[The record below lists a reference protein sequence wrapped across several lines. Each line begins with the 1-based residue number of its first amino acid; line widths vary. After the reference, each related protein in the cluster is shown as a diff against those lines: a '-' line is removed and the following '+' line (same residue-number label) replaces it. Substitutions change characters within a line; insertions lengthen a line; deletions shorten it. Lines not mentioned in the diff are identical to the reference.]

1 MTPERWEEIKRV
13 CDAALERDVTARSA
27 FLADACAGDDALRRE
42 VESLLAQASA
52 VSGFLSTPAVPLAG
66 EILGDGSSLVGR
78 QSGFGMSAGSSIAHY
93 RILALAGAGGMGEVY
108 KAEDTKLSRFVA
120 LKVMAPDAY
129 RDPSAKRR
137 FMQEARAASAL
148 DHHNICT
155 VHDILETEDGRLVLV
170 MSFYDGE
177 TLASR
182 IKRSRLSFDEARSM
196 IRQVATGLARAHEY
210 GIVHRDIKPANLMM
224 TRHRD
229 VKILDFGLAKLKGDV
244 SASQEG
250 VIMGTPYYMSPEQIA
265 GGPVDHRSDIWSLAV
280 VLYESLLGR
289 RPFRGSTIEAVLH
302 SIVFDEFTDLLRIR
316 PDAPDTLVQIVR
328 RALIKSANGRFQS
341 CHEILGLLDHAT
353 ASLKYESAASREIE
367 PRRSILVMPFVT
379 LGGGKAS
386 EYLALGL
393 TDEVTTKLSS
403 LRALRV
409 FARTA
414 AERVSASK
422 RSVRDVAGEL
432 DVEYVVEGA
441 IRRQGKTLRVSA
453 NLTDVRTGALIWA
466 EQFRG
471 TVEDVFAIE
480 ESLAMRLVEALSL
493 RLTGPEEEHL
503 AQRGMSD
510 VVAYECFLKAKQEF
524 VRYSEHSLQRALS
537 YIETAQARVGDNI
550 LLLAAAGQI
559 YWQLVNSGV
568 SLDRSYLAKAS
579 VCAHQILRLDPA
591 SPHGHRIMG
600 MVALLEGNIRDGIRL
615 LEAAAASDPNDTD
628 TLSLLGPCYGFV
640 GRPQIGMPWIK
651 KLLEIDP
658 LTPMYQ
664 SLPGILSLMAGAFDE
679 ATAPLSASWQMDPG
693 NPLVGLCYGQSLAL
707 NQMTAAAI
715 EVFDVLWG
723 SFPGSV
729 LAQLGQAY
737 KYALRGGATE
747 VAESVTAEVEAV
759 AEWDMYHA
767 WNLAECYAL
776 VDQDDKALY
785 WLARAISR
793 GFLNYPLVAS
803 LDPFLAR
810 VRPHPLFASI
820 EKDVKKQWEEL
831 SGLSQVDED
840 RA

>member
-1 MTPERWEEIKRV
+1 MTPERWEDIKRI
-13 CDAALERDVTARSA
+13 CGAALEREAATRSA
-27 FLADACAGDDALRRE
+27 FLAEVCAGDDELQRE
-42 VESLLAQASA
+42 VESLLEQASA
-52 VSGFLSTPAVPLAG
+52 DSDFLSTPAIHNVGELLGGGSPLGGQPAF
-66 EILGDGSSLVGR
+66 EIGSSL
-78 QSGFGMSAGSSIAHY
+78 AHY
-93 RILALAGAGGMGEVY
+93 RILARAGAGAMGEVY
-108 KAEDTKLSRFVA
+108 KAEDTKLGRFVA
-120 LKVMAPDAY
+120 LKVMAPHAC
-129 RDPSAKRR
+129 REPSANRR

-155 VHDILETEDGRLVLV
+155 VHDIRETDDGRLVLV

-177 TLASR
+177 TLAAR
-182 IKRSRLSFDEARSM
+182 IKRSPLSFDEARNV
-196 IRQVATGLARAHEY
+196 IRQVATGLARAHDY
-210 GIVHRDIKPANLMM
+210 GIIHRDIKPANLML

-229 VKILDFGLAKLKGDV
+229 VKILDFGLAKLKGDA
-244 SASQEG
+244 SATQEG

-265 GGPVDHRSDIWSLAV
+265 AGPVDHRSDIWSVGV

-289 RPFRGSTIEAVLH
+289 RPFRGSTIAAILH
-302 SIVFDEFTDLLRIR
+302 SIVFDELVDLRLLR
-316 PDAPDTLVQIVR
+316 PDAPDELVHLVR
-328 RALIKSANGRFQS
+328 GALNKSPSERFQS
-341 CHEILGLLDHAT
+341 CHEILSLLDPETRSLRYEPAT
-353 ASLKYESAASREIE
+353 SPAHET
-367 PRRSILVMPFVT
+367 RRPSILVMPFVT

-422 RSVRDVAGEL
+422 RSVRHVGGEL

-441 IRRQGKTLRVSA
+441 VRRQGKTLRVSA

-466 EQFRG
+466 EQFKG
-471 TVEDVFAIE
+471 VVEDIFAIE
-480 ESLAMRLVEALSL
+480 ERLALRLVEALRL
-493 RLTGPEEEHL
+493 QLTGPEEERL
-503 AQRGMSD
+503 ARRGLPD
-510 VVAYECFLKAKQEF
+510 IVAYECFLKAKQEF

-559 YWQLVNSGV
+559 YWQLVNAGV
-568 SLDRSYLAKAS
+568 SQDQSYLAKAS
-579 VCAHQILRLDPA
+579 ACAREILRLDPT

-600 MVALLEGNIRDGIRL
+600 MVTALEGDIRGAIRL

-628 TLSLLGPCYGFV
+628 TLSVLGPCYGYV
-640 GRPQIGMPWIK
+640 GRPQIGMPWVK
-651 KLLEIDP
+651 RLLELNP

-693 NPLVGLCYGQSLAL
+693 NPLVALCYGQSLAL
-707 NQMTAAAI
+707 NQMTTPAI

-737 KYALRGGATE
+737 KYALRGCPVE
-747 VAESVTAEVEAV
+747 VGESITADVEAV
-759 AEWDMYHA
+759 AEWDLYHA

-776 VDQDDKALY
+776 VGDVDKALY
-785 WLARAISR
+785 WIARATSR

-803 LDPFLAR
+803 LNPFLAKI
-810 VRPHPLFASI
+810 RPDPRFKAI
-820 EKDVKKQWEEL
+820 EEDVKRQWEEL
-831 SGLSQVDED
+831 SASQAHPG
-840 RA
+840 RL